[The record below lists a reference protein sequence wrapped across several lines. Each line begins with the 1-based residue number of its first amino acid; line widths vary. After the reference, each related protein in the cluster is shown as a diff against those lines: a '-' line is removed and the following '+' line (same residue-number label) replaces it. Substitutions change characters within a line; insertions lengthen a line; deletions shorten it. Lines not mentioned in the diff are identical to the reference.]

1 MKRTVAPL
9 RSSRRS
15 GSAFTLIELLVVIA
29 IIAILAAILFP
40 VFAQAREKARQAAC
54 LSNTKQMAL
63 GLQMY
68 AQDYDETLC
77 AGEHTPYPG
86 SIAYE
91 LYLPQIL
98 YPYTKSYGI
107 FTCPSDPAPGSAG
120 LGTFNGVAVD
130 KVPISYIPNNG
141 VLVAHNFQRFYL
153 AQFPSTA
160 DTIAISE
167 TGYPGDISKA
177 VSIAGTKVYRNGGM
191 NCYQSSTAGMTYDQ
205 MLASTGCGQR
215 LVARHMGGMNN
226 VFLDGHA
233 KWLKPTQTAA
243 PTFLWGPLPALP
255 QKSL

>member
-1 MKRTVAPL
+1 MIRLTL
-9 RSSRRS
+9 RRRAAARL
-15 GSAFTLIELLVVIA
+15 SAFTLIELLVVIA

-40 VFAQAREKARQAAC
+40 VFAQAREKARQSSC

-68 AQDYDETLC
+68 AQDYDDVLC
-77 AGEHTPYPG
+77 AGEHTGYPG
-86 SIAYE
+86 SATAWE

-107 FTCPSDPAPGSAG
+107 FTCPSDPAPGSVG
-120 LGTFNGVAVD
+120 SGTYQGVAVT
-130 KVPISYIPNNG
+130 KVPMSYIPNNG
-141 VLVAHNFQRFYL
+141 VLVAHNFQRHAL
-153 AQFPSTA
+153 AEFPTVA

-167 TGYPGDISKA
+167 TGYPSDLSKA

-191 NCYQSSTAGMTYDQ
+191 NCYQSSTAGMTYTQ

-215 LVARHMGGMNN
+215 LVARHMGGFNN

-233 KWLKPTQTAA
+233 KWQRPEQTAA
-243 PTFLWGPLPALP
+243 PTFMWGPVPALP
-255 QKSL
+255 QSSL